1 MSDTTRNIK
10 REMKNASNELSY
22 HAKCIQDSCELI
34 INLSDFGQTTVETSD
49 KIESAMR
56 DIEDYLNF
64 CEELRSKVFDLNE
77 RFKWSII
84 NSQSDSK

>member
-1 MSDTTRNIK
+1 MNEEPRELK
-10 REMKNASNELSY
+10 RSMKNEVNELCY
-22 HAKCIQDSCELI
+22 HAKCIQESCEFI
-34 INLSDFGQTTVETSD
+34 TNLSDFGQTTVETSD

-56 DIEDYLNF
+56 DIEDYLKF

>member
-1 MSDTTRNIK
+1 MNEVARELK
-10 REMKNASNELSY
+10 RSMKNDAKELCY
-22 HAKCIQDSCELI
+22 YAKCIQESCEFI
-34 INLSDFGQTTVETSD
+34 TNLSDFGQTTVETSD

-77 RFKWSII
+77 RFKRSII